1 MKEVIAALFDFDGVV
16 IDTETQYSHFWQQ
29 IGQEYGYDHLET
41 KVKGQTL
48 TYIYNTFF
56 AGREAEQQ
64 EITSRLN
71 RFEQEMTF
79 DYIPGVVEF
88 IHALRREGIA
98 TAVVTSSNEQ
108 KMNAVYRVLPEVKQ
122 LFDHILTAEMFAA
135 SKPDPD
141 CYLLGM
147 RMLGSTPATTY
158 VFEDSVNGL
167 KAGMA
172 SGAWVIGLAT
182 TFPREVVA
190 SLAHTVIPDFCGF
203 RVADMLAVDNIKT
216 K

>member
-1 MKEVIAALFDFDGVV
+1 MKDVIAALFDFDGVV
-16 IDTETQYSHFWQQ
+16 IDTETQYSRFWHRV
-29 IGQEYGYDHLET
+29 GQEHGYDHLET
-41 KVKGQTL
+41 QVKGQTL

-64 EITSRLN
+64 EITSQLTH
-71 RFEQEMTF
+71 FEQEMSY

-88 IHALRREGIA
+88 VQALRAEGIT

-108 KMNAVYRVLPEVKQ
+108 KMNAVYQVHPEVKQ
-122 LFDHILTAEMFAA
+122 LFDRILTAEMFAA

-147 RMLGSTPATTY
+147 RLLGSTPETTY

-167 KAGMA
+167 KAGLA
-172 SGAWVIGLAT
+172 SGAQVIGLAT
-182 TFPREVVA
+182 TFPREVVEGL
-190 SLAHTVIPDFCGF
+190 SHRVINHFQGF
-203 RVADMLAVDNIKT
+203 SVADMLAVEKRKN
-216 K
+216 